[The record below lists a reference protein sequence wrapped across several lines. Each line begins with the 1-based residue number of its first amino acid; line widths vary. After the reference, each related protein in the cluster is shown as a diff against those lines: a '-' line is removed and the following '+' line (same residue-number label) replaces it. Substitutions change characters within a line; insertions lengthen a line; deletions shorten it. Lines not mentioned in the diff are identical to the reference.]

1 MYLSDDENPK
11 PKKTRTPHSPSPRLR
26 CLFIGNF
33 LPPNPICADRESNEK
48 AESPIGA
55 SGTRIFSGKIA
66 GLSRDRNRNRNRI
79 ETLIGLSMVKEQK
92 RDTWIGMKVGDRGGV
107 VANTCL
113 FIIQGFGLKLAMART
128 HKRKK
133 VTLAFIKDRNARRST
148 YRKRKSGIL
157 KKITEITTLC
167 GVEACA
173 IISSP
178 FDTKPEIWPN
188 PDKAL
193 QVIERYRMVPE
204 MEKDKRT
211 FDQEQFLGQRVAKL
225 TKKLDKQLRDS
236 YENEIFE
243 VMNRCLAGAPFQ
255 NLYRSELNDLV
266 WTIDRRIK
274 EIKGALESRNLNVGA
289 SSNMMTPSRIS
300 AASSSGMQGSSSNMM
315 SMVGT
320 SLPQELQY
328 ASPSAMMMCG
338 LSQPPSPIMEN
349 TSSYMMSKVLAASLP
364 QELPFTSPSAEMM
377 SELSQPLPPMR
388 ERTSSC
394 NHSMVPTSVP
404 QELPYVSP
412 PPMMVSELSS
422 PLSALMEGTSSF
434 MMPTVPTIMPQE
446 LSSPPAMMMPEL
458 SSPLTPMMEDTS
470 TFIMPMVP
478 TMPQELPAGFS
489 SLSKNFVPMQP
500 TDLAPAA
507 PSVPADALQ
516 PPLAPPPSQVDAG
529 EDFSLQGSE
538 FVPDNMAMDP
548 LQQMDTG
555 MMDNM
560 ITNPAN
566 NEWEG
571 FADDDNEE
579 GSLARL
585 FADDEYDFSL
595 DGLLS

>member
-1 MYLSDDENPK
+1 MESCFVLVIAEVQDQKDESQI
-11 PKKTRTPHSPSPRLR
+11 HL
-26 CLFIGNF
+26 
-33 LPPNPICADRESNEK
+33 A
-48 AESPIGA
+48 
-55 SGTRIFSGKIA
+55 
-66 GLSRDRNRNRNRI
+66 
-79 ETLIGLSMVKEQK
+79 Q
-92 RDTWIGMKVGDRGGV
+92 
-107 VANTCL
+107 
-113 FIIQGFGLKLAMART
+113 IIRMART
-128 HKRKK
+128 HKRK

-148 YRKRKSGIL
+148 YRKRKSGLL
-157 KKITEITTLC
+157 KKISEITTLC

-178 FDTKPEIWPN
+178 FDAKPEIWPN
-188 PDKAL
+188 SDKAL

-236 YENEIFE
+236 YENELFE

-274 EIKGALESRNLNVGA
+274 EIKGALESRNLNVGT
-289 SSNMMTPSRIS
+289 SSNMMTLSRIS
-300 AASSSGMQGSSSNMM
+300 PASSSGMQGSSSNMM
-315 SMVGT
+315 SMVRT

-338 LSQPPSPIMEN
+338 LSQPPSPMMEN
-349 TSSYMMSKVLAASLP
+349 TSSYMMSMVLAASLP
-364 QELPFTSPSAEMM
+364 QELPFASPSAEMM
-377 SELSQPLPPMR
+377 SELSQPQPPIR
-388 ERTSSC
+388 QGTSSF

-412 PPMMVSELSS
+412 PLMMVSELSS

-458 SSPLTPMMEDTS
+458 SSPLTPMMEDTP
-470 TFIMPMVP
+470 TFMMPMVP
-478 TMPQELPAGFS
+478 TTMPQELPAGFS
-489 SLSKNFVPMQP
+489 SLSTNFVPMQP

-516 PPLAPPPSQVDAG
+516 PPLAPPSQVDAG
-529 EDFSLQGSE
+529 EDLSLQGSG

-555 MMDNM
+555 MMDR
-560 ITNPAN
+560 NPAN

-585 FADDEYDFSL
+585 FTDDEYDFSL